1 MHDAARQ
8 LQTDPS
14 PDADWRLKAG
24 MTFHMYASADAGAA
38 LSETVL
44 MTDGGPRRPTRTGRR
59 LFRCGEDAGT
69 AS

>member
-8 LQTDPS
+8 LQADPS

-38 LSETVL
+38 L
-44 MTDGGPRRPTRTGRR
+44 TRLRQYDWGCEIENLAKPWTYESINPM
-59 LFRCGEDAGT
+59 LL
-69 AS
+69 